1 MIIWCERNLNFFVLN
16 TIQFL
21 NEFDIT
27 IPSPLPTTLPP
38 LARLVSLS
46 RRSRVKFLTRVFTNK
61 SKITNRRSAK

>member
-27 IPSPLPTTLPP
+27 TLPP
-38 LARLVSLS
+38 SHYTPS
-46 RRSRVKFLTRVFTNK
+46 PRSPCFSFAPVACEIFNTCFYE
-61 SKITNRRSAK
+61 